1 MKSLWVLLLFA
12 APACAPAPALN
23 VADTLPVLRSD
34 AVPFRY
40 PLELYEQ
47 RVQGDVTLRLH
58 VDTAGVVV
66 PESLRIAESSGQP
79 LLDSAAMQGA
89 SALLFRPARLG
100 GRAVSLTVLFPV
112 RFRVPTTPRS
122 ASDTSA
128 RIQDR

>member
-1 MKSLWVLLLFA
+1 VKSLWLLLLLV

-23 VADTLPVLRSD
+23 VADTLPVLTTD

-79 LLDSAAMQGA
+79 LLDSAAIQGA
-89 SALLFRPARLG
+89 PALLFRPARLG

-128 RIQDR
+128 RLQDR